1 MAAEVRV
8 WNLTWELPAGA
19 YLVAGLAQGAPVLL
33 IESLPS
39 ELAAA
44 SAAGEALGM
53 VLPLH
58 GLDSQL
64 SRGHRLVTEAA
75 DI

>member
-1 MAAEVRV
+1 M
-8 WNLTWELPAGA
+8 WNLTWGLPAGE

-33 IESLPS
+33 VESLPS

-44 SAAGEALGM
+44 GAAGEALGM
-53 VLPLH
+53 VLSLH

-64 SRGHRLVTEAA
+64 SRGHGLVTEAA
-75 DI
+75 NI